1 MKKNTFLY
9 YSSKIKRHFGLIYMY
24 KGMEL
29 TISFWVAMSM
39 PYAFCFSAL
48 YAYATLPDH
57 LLDLNNTAQIKATL
71 KLSTVRLVIVA
82 TALLAYPIIL
92 FRFFKYA
99 KYFTVALTAWAL
111 AIYVDDIF
119 VLSEIIKYP
128 ESGLISSIQLLRPI
142 LIASLLWMSVE
153 LIYHPLRVNLYHEK

>member
-1 MKKNTFLY
+1 
-9 YSSKIKRHFGLIYMY
+9 MY
-24 KGMEL
+24 RGIEL
-29 TISFWVAMSM
+29 TIIFWVAMSIS
-39 PYAFCFSAL
+39 YAFCFSAL
-48 YAYATLPDH
+48 YAYSTIPEYTLE
-57 LLDLNNTAQIKATL
+57 LNNTAQINITM
-71 KLSTVRLVIVA
+71 KLATVRLIIVA

-99 KYFTVALTAWAL
+99 KYFTVALTAWAVT
-111 AIYVDDIF
+111 IYIDDIF

-128 ESGLISSIQLLRPI
+128 ESGLISSIQSLRPI

>member
-1 MKKNTFLY
+1 
-9 YSSKIKRHFGLIYMY
+9 MY
-24 KGMEL
+24 KGIEL
-29 TISFWVAMSM
+29 TISFWVATSMS
-39 PYAFCFSAL
+39 YAFCFSAL

-142 LIASLLWMSVE
+142 LIASLLWMSIE
-153 LIYHPLRVNLYHEK
+153 LAFRPLTAD